1 MEQIETEEY
10 IKGHISRV
18 RRHINTFIQLLIR
31 RAEKHDK
38 SKLEEPELS
47 WWKEMD
53 KEPRYPYGSEE
64 YKQKI
69 KRWDKVFKHHYK
81 YNRHHPEHYEYGV
94 SEMTLIDIVEM
105 MCDWLGYKDTTT
117 VTEALKVCD
126 EQMARYDIS
135 EELRQIIFNTL
146 LRYYSLMGGKN
157 PNYDDNHYV
166 NTPQGVLEE
175 FNPITSEE
183 KEKETYI
190 YGGRKVK
197 IDKVGKFIDVSV

>member
-31 RAEKHDK
+31 RAENHDK

-53 KEPRYPYGSEE
+53 KEPRYPYGSKE
-64 YKQKI
+64 YEQKL
-69 KRWDKVFKHHYK
+69 KRYNKVFKHHYQ

-157 PNYDDNHYV
+157 PNYDNNSYV

-175 FNPITSEE
+175 LNPITSEE

-190 YGGRKVK
+190 YGGRKRK

>member
-18 RRHINTFIQLLIR
+18 RRHISTFIQLLIR
-31 RAEKHDK
+31 RAENHDK

-69 KRWDKVFKHHYK
+69 KRWNKVFKHHYQ
-81 YNRHHPEHYEYGV
+81 YNRHHPEHYEYGI

-157 PNYDDNHYV
+157 PNYDNNSYV

-175 FNPITSEE
+175 LNPITSEE

-190 YGGRKVK
+190 YGGRKRNV
-197 IDKVGKFIDVSV
+197 DKVGKFIDVSV

>member
-31 RAEKHDK
+31 RAENHDK

-53 KEPRYPYGSEE
+53 KEPRYPYGSKE
-64 YKQKI
+64 YEQKL
-69 KRWDKVFKHHYK
+69 KRWSKVFKHHYQ
-81 YNRHHPEHYEYGV
+81 YNRHHPEHYEYGI

-117 VTEALKVCD
+117 ITEALKVCD
-126 EQMARYDIS
+126 EQMVRYNIS
-135 EELRQIIFNTL
+135 EELRQVIFNTL

-157 PNYDDNHYV
+157 PNYDDNSYV
-166 NTPQGVLEE
+166 NTPQGVIEE
-175 FNPITSEE
+175 LNLITSEE

-190 YGGRKVK
+190 YGGRKRK
-197 IDKVGKFIDVSV
+197 YDKVGTIINISV

>member
-53 KEPRYPYGSEE
+53 KEPRYPYGSKE
-64 YKQKI
+64 YEQKL
-69 KRWDKVFKHHYK
+69 KRWSKVFKHHYQ
-81 YNRHHPEHYEYGV
+81 YNRHHPEHYEYGI

-135 EELRQIIFNTL
+135 EELRQVIFNTL

-157 PNYDDNHYV
+157 PNYDDNSYV
-166 NTPQGVLEE
+166 NTPQGVIEE
-175 FNPITSEE
+175 LNPITSEE

-190 YGGRKVK
+190 YGGRKRK
-197 IDKVGKFIDVSV
+197 YDKVGTIINISV

>member
-1 MEQIETEEY
+1 MAQIETEEY

-31 RAEKHDK
+31 RAENHDK

-69 KRWDKVFKHHYK
+69 KRWNKVFKHHYQ

-157 PNYDDNHYV
+157 PNFDDNSYV

-175 FNPITSEE
+175 LNPITSEE
-183 KEKETYI
+183 KERETYI
-190 YGGRKVK
+190 YGGKNRK

>member
-18 RRHINTFIQLLIR
+18 RRHIHTFIQLLIR
-31 RAEKHDK
+31 RAENHDK

-81 YNRHHPEHYEYGV
+81 YNRHHPEHYKYGI

-157 PNYDDNHYV
+157 PNYDDNSYV

-175 FNPITSEE
+175 LNPITSEE

>member
-18 RRHINTFIQLLIR
+18 RRHINTFIQLLIS

-53 KEPRYPYGSEE
+53 KEPRYPYGSKE
-64 YKQKI
+64 YEQKL
-69 KRWDKVFKHHYK
+69 KRWSKVFKHHYQ
-81 YNRHHPEHYEYGV
+81 YNRHHPEHYEYGI

-117 VTEALKVCD
+117 ITEALKVCD
-126 EQMARYDIS
+126 EQMVRYNIS
-135 EELRQIIFNTL
+135 EELRQVIFNTL

-157 PNYDDNHYV
+157 PNYDDNSYV
-166 NTPQGVLEE
+166 NTPQGVIEE
-175 FNPITSEE
+175 LNPITSEE

-190 YGGRKVK
+190 YGGRKRK
-197 IDKVGKFIDVSV
+197 YDKVGTIINISV

>member
-1 MEQIETEEY
+1 MEQIDTEEY

-18 RRHINTFIQLLIR
+18 RKHINTFVQLLLK
-31 RAEKHDK
+31 RAINHDK

-94 SEMTLIDIVEM
+94 SEMTLVDIVEM
-105 MCDWLGYKDTTT
+105 MCDWLGYKDTITIS
-117 VTEALKVCD
+117 EALKVCD
-126 EQMARYDIS
+126 EQMKRYNIPDGI
-135 EELRQIIFNTL
+135 RQIIFNTL
-146 LRYYSLMGGKN
+146 LRYYSLMGGFN
-157 PNYDDNHYV
+157 PNYDENSYM
-166 NTPQGVLEE
+166 NIPSGIIEE
-175 FNPITSEE
+175 LKPKTSED
-183 KEKETYI
+183 KERDKYI
-190 YGGRKVK
+190 YDNQQRDIKLGTLVD
-197 IDKVGKFIDVSV
+197 ISV

>member
-69 KRWDKVFKHHYK
+69 KRWNKVFKHHYQ
-81 YNRHHPEHYEYGV
+81 YNRHHPEHYEYGI

-146 LRYYSLMGGKN
+146 LRYYSLMGGKD
-157 PNYDDNHYV
+157 PNYDNNSYV

-175 FNPITSEE
+175 LNPITSEE

-190 YGGRKVK
+190 YGGRKRNV
-197 IDKVGKFIDVSV
+197 DKVGKFIDVSV

>member
-31 RAEKHDK
+31 RAENHDK

-69 KRWDKVFKHHYK
+69 KRWNKVFKHHYQ

-135 EELRQIIFNTL
+135 EELRQIILNTL

-157 PNYDDNHYV
+157 PNYDNNSYV

-175 FNPITSEE
+175 LNPITSEE
-183 KEKETYI
+183 KEKEIYI
-190 YGGRKVK
+190 YGGRKRNV
-197 IDKVGKFIDVSV
+197 DKVGKFIDVSV

>member
-1 MEQIETEEY
+1 MAQIETEEY

-157 PNYDDNHYV
+157 PNYDDNSYV

-175 FNPITSEE
+175 LNPITSEE
-183 KEKETYI
+183 KEKEKYI

>member
-10 IKGHISRV
+10 IKGHIFRV
-18 RRHINTFIQLLIR
+18 RRHIDTFIQLLIR
-31 RAEKHDK
+31 RAENHDK

-69 KRWDKVFKHHYK
+69 KRWNKVFKHHYQ

-126 EQMARYDIS
+126 DQMARYNIS

-157 PNYDDNHYV
+157 PNFDNNSYV

-175 FNPITSEE
+175 LNPITSEE

-190 YGGRKVK
+190 YGGRKRNV
-197 IDKVGKFIDVSV
+197 DKVGKFIDVSV

>member
-18 RRHINTFIQLLIR
+18 RMHINTFIQLLIR
-31 RAEKHDK
+31 RAENHDK

-69 KRWDKVFKHHYK
+69 KRWNKVFKHHYQ
-81 YNRHHPEHYEYGV
+81 YNRHHPEYYEYGV

-105 MCDWLGYKDTTT
+105 MCDWLGYKDTATI
-117 VTEALKVCD
+117 TEALKVCD

-157 PNYDDNHYV
+157 PNYDNNSYV

-175 FNPITSEE
+175 LNPITSEE

-190 YGGRKVK
+190 YGGRKRNV
-197 IDKVGKFIDVSV
+197 DKVGKFIDVSV

>member
-31 RAEKHDK
+31 RAENHDK

-69 KRWDKVFKHHYK
+69 KRWNKVFKHHYQ

-135 EELRQIIFNTL
+135 EELRQIILNTL

-157 PNYDDNHYV
+157 PNYDNNSYV

-175 FNPITSEE
+175 LNPITSEE
-183 KEKETYI
+183 KEKEMLI
-190 YGGRKVK
+190 K
-197 IDKVGKFIDVSV
+197 

>member
-31 RAEKHDK
+31 RAENHDK

-81 YNRHHPEHYEYGV
+81 YNRHHPEHYEYCV

-126 EQMARYDIS
+126 DQMARYDIS

-157 PNYDDNHYV
+157 PNYDDNSYV

-175 FNPITSEE
+175 LNPITSEE

>member
-18 RRHINTFIQLLIR
+18 RRHISTFIQLLIR
-31 RAEKHDK
+31 RAENHDK

-69 KRWDKVFKHHYK
+69 KRWNKVFKHHYQ

-157 PNYDDNHYV
+157 PNYDNNSYV
-166 NTPQGVLEE
+166 NTPQGVLDEL
-175 FNPITSEE
+175 NPITSEE

-190 YGGRKVK
+190 YDGRKRK

>member
-1 MEQIETEEY
+1 MEQIDTEEY

-18 RRHINTFIQLLIR
+18 RKHINTFVQLLLK
-31 RAEKHDK
+31 RAINHDK

-53 KEPRYPYGSEE
+53 KEPRYPYSSEE

-94 SEMTLIDIVEM
+94 SEMTLVDIVEM

-117 VTEALKVCD
+117 ISEALKVCD
-126 EQMARYDIS
+126 EQMRRYNIPDGI
-135 EELRQIIFNTL
+135 RQIIFNTL
-146 LRYYSLMGGKN
+146 LRYYSLMGGFN
-157 PNYDDNHYV
+157 PNYDKNSYM
-166 NTPQGVLEE
+166 NIPSGIIEE
-175 FNPITSEE
+175 LKPKTSED
-183 KEKETYI
+183 KERDKYI
-190 YGGRKVK
+190 YGNRQRDIKLGTLVD
-197 IDKVGKFIDVSV
+197 ISV

>member
-31 RAEKHDK
+31 RAENHDK

-69 KRWDKVFKHHYK
+69 KRWNKVFKHHYQ
-81 YNRHHPEHYEYGV
+81 YNRHHPEYYEYGV

-105 MCDWLGYKDTTT
+105 ICT
-117 VTEALKVCD
+117 VGI
-126 EQMARYDIS
+126 M
-135 EELRQIIFNTL
+135 EL
-146 LRYYSLMGGKN
+146 
-157 PNYDDNHYV
+157 
-166 NTPQGVLEE
+166 
-175 FNPITSEE
+175 
-183 KEKETYI
+183 
-190 YGGRKVK
+190 
-197 IDKVGKFIDVSV
+197 

>member
-18 RRHINTFIQLLIR
+18 RRHISTFIQLLIR

-94 SEMTLIDIVEM
+94 SEMTLVDIVEM
-105 MCDWLGYKDTTT
+105 MCDWLGYKDTITIS
-117 VTEALKVCD
+117 EALKVCD
-126 EQMARYDIS
+126 EQMRRYNIPDGI
-135 EELRQIIFNTL
+135 RQIIFNTL
-146 LRYYSLMGGKN
+146 LRYYSLMGGFN
-157 PNYDDNHYV
+157 PNYDENSYM
-166 NTPQGVLEE
+166 NIPSGIIEE
-175 FNPITSEE
+175 LKPKTSED
-183 KEKETYI
+183 KERDKYI
-190 YGGRKVK
+190 YGNRQRDIKLGTLVD
-197 IDKVGKFIDVSV
+197 ISV

>member
-18 RRHINTFIQLLIR
+18 RRHIDTFIQLLIR
-31 RAEKHDK
+31 RAENHDK
-38 SKLEEPELS
+38 SKLEEPEIS

-69 KRWDKVFKHHYK
+69 KRWNKVFKHHYQ
-81 YNRHHPEHYEYGV
+81 YNRHHPEYYEYGV

-157 PNYDDNHYV
+157 PNYDNNSYV

-175 FNPITSEE
+175 LNPITSEE

-190 YGGRKVK
+190 YGGRKRNV
-197 IDKVGKFIDVSV
+197 DKVGKFIDVSV

>member
-10 IKGHISRV
+10 IKVHISRV

-31 RAEKHDK
+31 RAENHDK

-69 KRWDKVFKHHYK
+69 KRWNKVFKHHYQ

-157 PNYDDNHYV
+157 PNYDNNSYV

-175 FNPITSEE
+175 LNPITSEE

-190 YGGRKVK
+190 YGGRKRNV
-197 IDKVGKFIDVSV
+197 DKVGKFIDVSV

>member
-1 MEQIETEEY
+1 MAQIETEEY

-18 RRHINTFIQLLIR
+18 RRHIDTFIQLLIR
-31 RAEKHDK
+31 RAENHDK

-117 VTEALKVCD
+117 VTEAIKVCD
-126 EQMARYDIS
+126 DQMARYNIS

-157 PNYDDNHYV
+157 PNFDDNSYV

-175 FNPITSEE
+175 LNPITSEE

-190 YGGRKVK
+190 YGGRKRNV
-197 IDKVGKFIDVSV
+197 DKVGKFIDVSV

>member
-1 MEQIETEEY
+1 MAQIETEEY

-18 RRHINTFIQLLIR
+18 RRHIDTFIQLLIR
-31 RAEKHDK
+31 RAENHDK

-157 PNYDDNHYV
+157 PNYDNNSYV

-175 FNPITSEE
+175 LNPITSEE

-190 YGGRKVK
+190 YGGRKRNV
-197 IDKVGKFIDVSV
+197 DKVGKFIDVSV

>member
-1 MEQIETEEY
+1 MAQIETEEY

-18 RRHINTFIQLLIR
+18 RRHIDTFIQLLIR
-31 RAEKHDK
+31 RAENHDK

-69 KRWDKVFKHHYK
+69 KRWNKVFKHHYQ

-157 PNYDDNHYV
+157 PNYDNNSYV

-175 FNPITSEE
+175 LNPITSEE

-190 YGGRKVK
+190 YGGRKRNV
-197 IDKVGKFIDVSV
+197 DKVGKFIDVSV

>member
-1 MEQIETEEY
+1 MEQIDTEEY

-18 RRHINTFIQLLIR
+18 RKHINTFVQLLLK
-31 RAEKHDK
+31 RAINHDK

-94 SEMTLIDIVEM
+94 SEMTLVDIVEM
-105 MCDWLGYKDTTT
+105 MCDWLGYKDTIAIS
-117 VTEALKVCD
+117 EALKVCD
-126 EQMARYDIS
+126 EQMRRYNIPDGI
-135 EELRQIIFNTL
+135 RQIIFNTL
-146 LRYYSLMGGKN
+146 LRYYSLMGGFN
-157 PNYDDNHYV
+157 PNYDENSYM
-166 NTPQGVLEE
+166 NIPSGIIEE
-175 FNPITSEE
+175 LKPKTSED
-183 KEKETYI
+183 KEIDKCI
-190 YGGRKVK
+190 YGNRQRDIKLGTL
-197 IDKVGKFIDVSV
+197 IDISV

>member
-1 MEQIETEEY
+1 MAQIETEEY

-69 KRWDKVFKHHYK
+69 KRWNKVFKHHYQ
-81 YNRHHPEHYEYGV
+81 YNRHHPEHYEYGIC
-94 SEMTLIDIVEM
+94 EMTLIDIVEM

-126 EQMARYDIS
+126 EQMARYNIS

-157 PNYDDNHYV
+157 PNYDDNSYV

-175 FNPITSEE
+175 LNPITSEE
-183 KEKETYI
+183 KERETYI
-190 YGGRKVK
+190 YGGRNRK

>member
-10 IKGHISRV
+10 IKEHISRV

-31 RAEKHDK
+31 RAENHDK

-69 KRWDKVFKHHYK
+69 KRWNKVFKHHYQ

-126 EQMARYDIS
+126 EQMVRYDIS

-157 PNYDDNHYV
+157 PNYDNNSYV

-175 FNPITSEE
+175 LNPITSEE

-190 YGGRKVK
+190 YGGRKRNV
-197 IDKVGKFIDVSV
+197 DKVGKFIDVSV

>member
-53 KEPRYPYGSEE
+53 KEPRYPYGSKE
-64 YKQKI
+64 YEQKL
-69 KRWDKVFKHHYK
+69 KRWSKVFKHHYQ

-135 EELRQIIFNTL
+135 EELRQVIFNTL

-157 PNYDDNHYV
+157 PNYDDNSYV
-166 NTPQGVLEE
+166 NTPQGVIEE
-175 FNPITSEE
+175 LNPITSEE

-190 YGGRKVK
+190 YGGRKRNY
-197 IDKVGKFIDVSV
+197 DKVGTIINISV

>member
-1 MEQIETEEY
+1 
-10 IKGHISRV
+10 
-18 RRHINTFIQLLIR
+18 
-31 RAEKHDK
+31 
-38 SKLEEPELS
+38 
-47 WWKEMD
+47 MD
-53 KEPRYPYGSEE
+53 KEPRYPYGSKE

-69 KRWDKVFKHHYK
+69 KKWDKVFKHHYK

-126 EQMARYDIS
+126 DQMARYDIS

-157 PNYDDNHYV
+157 PNYDNNSYV

-175 FNPITSEE
+175 LNPITSEE

-190 YGGRKVK
+190 YGGRKRNV
-197 IDKVGKFIDVSV
+197 DKVGKFIDVSV